1 MSYREGMA
9 IGNAFAQIG
18 GAVGS
23 EMKRRKVIADED
35 QTEKLTTEYYGKLIK
50 GEKIDPSTVTD
61 TKALS
66 EATLHASRFTQFQME
81 RKKQGFVKTT
91 NEMQPCL
98 KKMTDAYK
106 AGDDNAGNLAGLDLY
121 GVIKDGVDVKKDESG
136 NPIIKD
142 GKFTTV
148 NSQTGEEEEHPYTKE
163 YIMGQTKTYIVDEDG
178 NFDKQKWVKT
188 YLGAWE
194 HISAGN
200 RELEK
205 DVTEYTGKDGKTAT
219 SIKQFDQ
226 ATQTPETIYKDAN
239 GNLMTPQEFIDGKF
253 RTVKQR
259 SAAADLR
266 AKLEAPGIA
275 AQKRLDGLTSDA
287 IKEYNGLLKAYMKEG
302 GSADGLQQADTTK
315 FIEQYGTQDEYVA
328 KHLAKFG
335 IKAKAKPEEK
345 PNPVEMDAATV
356 KAING
361 LTDARKKAFLAKLE
375 KENPEDWKKY
385 NELNG
390 TGGEKETPGK
400 DKPAAKEDKAKP
412 EKKADR
418 KKMQSVSD
426 TERAKRT
433 KAAKKAERSRWI
445 KAKVKDLMGQG
456 GDITEKDAK
465 DKAEDAWNARER
477 GKDTVKTVKGALTKI
492 QGWTK
497 RQMLDAQDTHGQ

>member
-35 QTEKLTTEYYGKLIK
+35 QTEKLTTEYYGKLVK

-315 FIEQYGTQDEYVA
+315 FIEQYGAQDEYVA

-345 PNPVEMDAATV
+345 PNLVEMDAATV

-361 LTDARKKAFLAKLE
+361 LTDARKKAFLETLS
-375 KENPEDWKKY
+375 PEDRKKY
-385 NELNG
+385 DGLNA
-390 TGGEKETPGK
+390 KETPGGGETPK
-400 DKPAAKEDKAKP
+400 KET
-412 EKKADR
+412 DR
-418 KKMQSVSD
+418 KDMESVSD